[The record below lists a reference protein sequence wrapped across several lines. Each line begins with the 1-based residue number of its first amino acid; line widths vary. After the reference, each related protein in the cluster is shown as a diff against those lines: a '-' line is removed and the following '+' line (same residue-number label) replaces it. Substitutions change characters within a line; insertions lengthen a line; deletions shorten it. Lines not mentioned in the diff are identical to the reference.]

1 MHEKERKNRAGRP
14 KDPTVNKKIYQ
25 EINRLLETT
34 HFKDMTI
41 DQIAENTSVSKATIY
56 RRWRDKESMIVD
68 MFVDQSRIIEPEFD
82 TVFDNLYDFLIKIMN
97 IYKTPLGSA
106 VIEILISN
114 QQTEA
119 KDKFMKE
126 YFERNR
132 SILKSIISKDID
144 EADQDLFID
153 IIFSPIYFNI
163 LIKPQTLTKEYIE
176 NMLSVALKAYDI

>member
-1 MHEKERKNRAGRP
+1 MAGRP

-132 SILKSIISKDID
+132 SILKSIISKDIG

>member
-1 MHEKERKNRAGRP
+1 MAGRP

-25 EINRLLETT
+25 EINRLLETI

-163 LIKPQTLTKEYIE
+163 LIKPQILTKEYIE

>member
-1 MHEKERKNRAGRP
+1 MAGRP

-82 TVFDNLYDFLIKIMN
+82 TVFDNLYDFLIKIMK

>member
-1 MHEKERKNRAGRP
+1 MAGRP
-14 KDPTVNKKIYQ
+14 KDPTVNKKIYE

-34 HFKDMTI
+34 HFKNMTI

-56 RRWRDKESMIVD
+56 RRWKDKESMIVD
-68 MFVDQSRIIEPEFD
+68 MFVDQSRIIEPEYD
-82 TVFDNLYDFLIKIMN
+82 NLFDNLYDFLIKVMK

-119 KDKFMKE
+119 REKFMRD
-126 YFERNR
+126 YFEHNR
-132 SILKSIISKDID
+132 TILKSIISQHIEEDN
-144 EADQDLFID
+144 QDLFID

-163 LIKPQTLTKEYIE
+163 LIKPQSLTKTYIE
-176 NMLSVALKAYDI
+176 KMLKMILKAYDV

>member
-1 MHEKERKNRAGRP
+1 MAGRP

-82 TVFDNLYDFLIKIMN
+82 TVFDNLYDFLIKIMK

-163 LIKPQTLTKEYIE
+163 LIKPQSLTKEYIE

>member
-1 MHEKERKNRAGRP
+1 
-14 KDPTVNKKIYQ
+14 
-25 EINRLLETT
+25 
-34 HFKDMTI
+34 MTI

-163 LIKPQTLTKEYIE
+163 LIKPQSLTKEYIE
-176 NMLSVALKAYDI
+176 NMLNIALKAYDI

>member
-1 MHEKERKNRAGRP
+1 MAGRP

-68 MFVDQSRIIEPEFD
+68 MFVDQSRIIEPEFY

>member
-1 MHEKERKNRAGRP
+1 MAGRP

-56 RRWRDKESMIVD
+56 RRWRDKESMIFD

-163 LIKPQTLTKEYIE
+163 LIKPQSLTKEYIE
-176 NMLSVALKAYDI
+176 NMLNIALKAFDI

>member
-1 MHEKERKNRAGRP
+1 MAGRP

-82 TVFDNLYDFLIKIMN
+82 TVFDNLYDFLIKIMK

-144 EADQDLFID
+144 EEDQDLFID

-163 LIKPQTLTKEYIE
+163 LIKPQSLTKEYIE

>member
-1 MHEKERKNRAGRP
+1 MAGRP

-106 VIEILISN
+106 VIELSLIH
-114 QQTEA
+114 
-119 KDKFMKE
+119 
-126 YFERNR
+126 
-132 SILKSIISKDID
+132 I
-144 EADQDLFID
+144 
-153 IIFSPIYFNI
+153 
-163 LIKPQTLTKEYIE
+163 
-176 NMLSVALKAYDI
+176 

>member
-1 MHEKERKNRAGRP
+1 MAGRP

-163 LIKPQTLTKEYIE
+163 LIKPQSLTKEYIE

>member
-1 MHEKERKNRAGRP
+1 MAGRP

>member
-1 MHEKERKNRAGRP
+1 MAGRP

-68 MFVDQSRIIEPEFD
+68 MFVEQSRIIEPEFD

>member
-1 MHEKERKNRAGRP
+1 MAGRP

-41 DQIAENTSVSKATIY
+41 DQIAENTNVSKATIY

>member
-1 MHEKERKNRAGRP
+1 MAGRP

-163 LIKPQTLTKEYIE
+163 LIKPQSLTKEYIE
-176 NMLSVALKAYDI
+176 NMLNIALKAYDI

>member
-1 MHEKERKNRAGRP
+1 
-14 KDPTVNKKIYQ
+14 
-25 EINRLLETT
+25 
-34 HFKDMTI
+34 MTI

>member
-1 MHEKERKNRAGRP
+1 MAGRP

-119 KDKFMKE
+119 KNKFMKE

-163 LIKPQTLTKEYIE
+163 LIKPQSLTKEYIE

>member
-1 MHEKERKNRAGRP
+1 MAGRP

-119 KDKFMKE
+119 KNKFMKE
-126 YFERNR
+126 YFELNR

-163 LIKPQTLTKEYIE
+163 LIKPQSLTKEYIE

>member
-1 MHEKERKNRAGRP
+1 MAGRP

-119 KDKFMKE
+119 KNKFMKE

-144 EADQDLFID
+144 EVDQDLFID

-163 LIKPQTLTKEYIE
+163 LIKPQSLTKEYIE

>member
-1 MHEKERKNRAGRP
+1 MAGRP

-114 QQTEA
+114 QQTKA
-119 KDKFMKE
+119 KNKFMKE

-163 LIKPQTLTKEYIE
+163 LIKPQSLTKEYIE

>member
-1 MHEKERKNRAGRP
+1 MAGRP
-14 KDPTVNKKIYQ
+14 KDPTVNKKIYE

-34 HFKDMTI
+34 HFKNMTI

-56 RRWRDKESMIVD
+56 RRWKDKESMIVD
-68 MFVDQSRIIEPEFD
+68 MFVDQSRIIESEYD
-82 TVFDNLYDFLIKIMN
+82 NLFDNLYDFLIKVMK

-119 KDKFMKE
+119 REKFMRD
-126 YFERNR
+126 YFEHNR
-132 SILKSIISKDID
+132 TILKSIISQHIEEDN
-144 EADQDLFID
+144 QDLFID

-163 LIKPQTLTKEYIE
+163 LIKPQSLTEAYIE
-176 NMLSVALKAYDI
+176 KMLKMILKAYEV